1 MLPGHL
7 WMVSSARYPNDFT
20 ERKDVEALT
29 DRSIFVRQYT
39 NWDTKPITMFMPERF
54 KVEIGDVT
62 RRTRVLDGSE
72 TDVNA
77 DRVMEVPMDFKEQF
91 DKDPDAAARDIAGIS
106 VLSIRPFIGRRD
118 LITAMFRDS
127 AQKGLQHPFTNF
139 SVTLQ
144 DEHDHLI
151 PERLHWAEETGRD
164 GKTKRRLFTG
174 PYFAHIDLSMTGDA
188 TGVTVCHIVGQRQVS
203 RGFGRE
209 KKFETKPV
217 IRIDLCLQVIPPFR
231 GEIRLSSV
239 RELLYQLRD
248 LGMMFGIVTYDAWGS
263 EESIQQLKTE
273 GFSSEVLS
281 VDKDSAPYETLKE
294 TIYDGR
300 LECYEMPI
308 LARELATVIKDD
320 KTGKIDHPPHST
332 KDCSDSAAGAV
343 WNAEKTY
350 VGAGT
355 SQWSGVMTVN
365 KESRQKPK
373 DDNDWLWEKV
383 RRNLPLTEDEI
394 NRIK

>member
-1 MLPGHL
+1 M
-7 WMVSSARYPNDFT
+7 
-20 ERKDVEALT
+20 
-29 DRSIFVRQYT
+29 
-39 NWDTKPITMFMPERF
+39 
-54 KVEIGDVT
+54 
-62 RRTRVLDGSE
+62 
-72 TDVNA
+72 
-77 DRVMEVPMDFKEQF
+77 
-91 DKDPDAAARDIAGIS
+91 
-106 VLSIRPFIGRRD
+106 
-118 LITAMFRDS
+118 
-127 AQKGLQHPFTNF
+127 
-139 SVTLQ
+139 
-144 DEHDHLI
+144 
-151 PERLHWAEETGRD
+151 
-164 GKTKRRLFTG
+164 
-174 PYFAHIDLSMTGDA
+174 
-188 TGVTVCHIVGQRQVS
+188 
-203 RGFGRE
+203 
-209 KKFETKPV
+209 

-294 TIYDGR
+294 TIYHGR

-365 KESRQKPK
+365 KEPRQKPK
-373 DDNDWLWEKV
+373 DAYSFSVLRYSPFERYKSDAWFSVSNCKSKRASRRSSWTSSRVTSSPGRSRSGSGQPTHSWISGSRHWPQHELWSLDRAGRFRCHSKF
-383 RRNLPLTEDEI
+383 
-394 NRIK
+394 

>member
-1 MLPGHL
+1 
-7 WMVSSARYPNDFT
+7 
-20 ERKDVEALT
+20 
-29 DRSIFVRQYT
+29 
-39 NWDTKPITMFMPERF
+39 
-54 KVEIGDVT
+54 
-62 RRTRVLDGSE
+62 
-72 TDVNA
+72 
-77 DRVMEVPMDFKEQF
+77 
-91 DKDPDAAARDIAGIS
+91 
-106 VLSIRPFIGRRD
+106 
-118 LITAMFRDS
+118 MFRDS

-151 PERLHWAEETGRD
+151 PERLHWVEETGRD